1 MVPACSIKVSRV
13 SMYSGYRHVMFP
25 FAYGAFTL
33 SGRLSQ
39 NLSARIHESILRSE
53 PRSARTPVWPL
64 SISLA
69 ATLEIDVSFS
79 SSGYLDVSVHRV
91 PFHTLWIGVWMHEG
105 CSCRF
110 PHSDICGSMDIC
122 SSPQLFAAYH
132 VFRRLLV
139 PRHPPCALV
148 CLTSF
153 LSFYSVRNW
162 VFCVKNAFP
171 IIFGF
176 ELSFLVFS
184 DVLIKYISSKSLYE
198 VFKVQSSTLCVAI
211 RNCNAI
217 SVYFKILGI
226 YLKHFQILLTVLSV
240 IRNFNLLKPLITHKT
255 ILFYNP
261 AATCFPIPSPV

>member
-1 MVPACSIKVSRV
+1 MVPAHSIKVSRV
-13 SMYSGYRHVMFP
+13 SMYSGSRHVNSS

-39 NLSARIHESILRSE
+39 NLSARFVESILRSE

-69 ATLEIDVSFS
+69 ATLEIEFSFS

-105 CSCRF
+105 FSCRF

-132 VFRRLLV
+132 VFLRLLV
-139 PRHPPCALV
+139 PRHPPCALF

-153 LSFYSVRNW
+153 CFYSVRNIW
-162 VFCVKNAFP
+162 F
-171 IIFGF
+171 
-176 ELSFLVFS
+176 
-184 DVLIKYISSKSLYE
+184 
-198 VFKVQSSTLCVAI
+198 AI
-211 RNCNAI
+211 
-217 SVYFKILGI
+217 
-226 YLKHFQILLTVLSV
+226 
-240 IRNFNLLKPLITHKT
+240 
-255 ILFYNP
+255 
-261 AATCFPIPSPV
+261 